1 MTVYFVDSLSIR
13 LQLMVIFFSAG
24 LLWIRSSKVWEDIF
38 PREEGLLSIV
48 DRVGV
53 QMRDWNWLS
62 KPNTLTS

>member
-13 LQLMVIFFSAG
+13 LQLMVIFFSVG

>member
-13 LQLMVIFFSAG
+13 LQLIVILFSVG

-38 PREEGLLSIV
+38 PKEDGLLSIV

-53 QMRDWNWLS
+53 QMRDWN
-62 KPNTLTS
+62 